1 MATISDTIFALA
13 TPVGRSAVA
22 IVRVSGK
29 KASEALKRM
38 TIGAKGAGLATP
50 REACYTE
57 ITTPDGT
64 PIDKGL
70 VIFFP
75 SASSATGEDLTEFH
89 LHGSPILIKL
99 VLEGLGS
106 IKGFRLAEAGEFT
119 RRSFLNGKLS
129 LEEAEAIGDMIDAD
143 TEAQHRQA
151 LGQLSGQLGEATED
165 WRAKIISLSAQLEA
179 LIDFADED
187 LPPKLEEQLGASLKM
202 LIEAMG
208 ESLKTA
214 KRGIITRDGII
225 AVLIGRPNAGK
236 STLLNVLAGDE
247 RAIVSHEAGTTRDL
261 VEVHLDIGGVA
272 VRLIDTAGL
281 RSVSSGVESEGISRA
296 LAMASRASIV
306 LLLIDSEESD
316 PKSTYTAL
324 CEQIEDSKNKRIVAI
339 LSKADLLKNKKKT
352 SLALP
357 PDWLLV
363 SAKTG
368 EGMATLDALLE
379 GELENHLAASSS
391 EAPLLTRERHRQA
404 VEAAKEALERA
415 EAHNLGTSPELMAEE
430 FRLAA
435 SALGRITGR
444 VDIEDVLDEIFSSFC
459 IGK

>member
-1 MATISDTIFALA
+1 MAKTSDTIFALA

-22 IVRVSGK
+22 IIRVSGK
-29 KASEALKRM
+29 NAPEAIKRM
-38 TIGAKGAGLATP
+38 TKGVGLSTP
-50 REACYTE
+50 RQACYTE
-57 ITTPDGT
+57 IATPNGT

-89 LHGSPILIKL
+89 LHGSPVLIRL

-187 LPPKLEEQLGASLKM
+187 LPPKLEEQLSKTLKT
-202 LIEAMG
+202 LIETMS

-236 STLLNVLAGDE
+236 STLLNVLAGSE

-281 RSVSSGVESEGISRA
+281 REARGGVESEGISRA
-296 LAMASRASIV
+296 LMMAGRASIV
-306 LLLIDSEESD
+306 LLVISSEESNPIAAYD
-316 PKSTYTAL
+316 AL
-324 CEQIEDSKNKRIVAI
+324 CEQLENSENKRIVT
-339 LSKADLLKNKKKT
+339 LMSKADLLKNKDKT
-352 SLALP
+352 GASLP

-368 EGMATLDALLE
+368 EGMDALNALLE
-379 GELENHLAASSS
+379 SELENHPTSSS

-415 EAHNLGTSPELMAEE
+415 KTHNLGTSPELMAEE
-430 FRLAA
+430 FRLAVN
-435 SALGRITGR
+435 ALGRITGR

>member
-1 MATISDTIFALA
+1 MANSDTIFALA
-13 TPVGRSAVA
+13 TPAGRSAVA
-22 IVRVSGK
+22 IIRVSGK
-29 KASEALKRM
+29 NAPEALKRM
-38 TIGAKGAGLATP
+38 TKGAKGVGLSTP

-57 ITTPDGT
+57 ITAPDGT

-75 SASSATGEDLTEFH
+75 STSSATGEDLVEFH
-89 LHGSPILIKL
+89 LHGSLVLVRL
-99 VLEGLGS
+99 VLEGLSS

-151 LGQLSGQLGEATED
+151 LGQLSGQLGAATEE

-187 LPPKLEEQLGASLKM
+187 LPPKLEGQLSTTLKT
-202 LIEAMG
+202 LIKAMS
-208 ESLKTA
+208 ESLKAA
-214 KRGIITRDGII
+214 KRGIITRDGVII
-225 AVLIGRPNAGK
+225 TLIGRPNAGK

-281 RSVSSGVESEGISRA
+281 REAQGGVESEGISRA
-296 LAMASRASIV
+296 LMMAGRASVV
-306 LLLIDSEESD
+306 LMVIDSDESN
-316 PKSTYTAL
+316 PQATYTEL
-324 CEQIEDSKNKRIVAI
+324 CEQIEDSENKRIIA
-339 LSKADLLKNKKKT
+339 LMSKADLLKDKKKT
-352 SLALP
+352 RSTLS

-368 EGMATLDALLE
+368 DGMEALNALLE
-379 GELENHLAASSS
+379 SELENHINFSPTS
-391 EAPLLTRERHRQA
+391 EAALLTRERHRQA
-404 VEAAKEALERA
+404 VEAAKQALERA
-415 EAHNLGTSPELMAEE
+415 KTHNFGTSPELMAEE